1 MSENLKMKTQLIHRS
16 LFISLL
22 LISAFTTGSL
32 FGASESKS
40 IAIALKSTGDIK
52 YKKAGTDRVLPL
64 KFGTTLDDGDWVKS
78 GDDGF
83 AVLMFTDDKSQI
95 KIAAK
100 TEVIIEGKRDAN
112 SNITKRVQMEVG
124 QLLAKV
130 EEQRGTLQIATPT
143 SVASVKG
150 TEFWVVVFDDGT
162 TQVITIEGLVELL
175 NTQSGRIV
183 DVRPGQR
190 GESDANGNV
199 NQDIPP
205 RDEIPNDPAP
215 DDGEPHSIEIEI
227 LDDDGQTRRVI
238 IEYEER

>member
-1 MSENLKMKTQLIHRS
+1 MNLFNKMMIGFLGIFLI
-16 LFISLL
+16 
-22 LISAFTTGSL
+22 TTIL
-32 FGASESKS
+32 VRQIEAATESK
-40 IAIALKSTGDIK
+40 AIALVLKTTGEVK
-52 YKKAGTDRVLPL
+52 LKKAGTDRVLPL
-64 KFGTTLDDGDWVKS
+64 KFGSTLDNGDWIRA

-95 KIAAK
+95 KISAK

-130 EEQRGTLQIATPT
+130 DQQRGSLQIATPT

-150 TEFWVVVFDDGT
+150 TEFWVVVLDDGT
-162 TQVITIEGLVELL
+162 TQVITLEGLVELL
-175 NTQSGRIV
+175 NTQSGRVV
-183 DVRPGQR
+183 DVQPGQR
-190 GESDANGNV
+190 GESSPDGEV

-205 RDEIPNDPAP
+205 EEDIPVDQDP
-215 DDGEPHSIEIEI
+215 DQETPHSIQIDVQDEE
-227 LDDDGQTRRVI
+227 GRTRHVI